1 MSKMYV
7 LNQSDYAFIYS
18 FTHTIYILDIVP
30 NAVTKW

>member
-18 FTHTIYILDIVP
+18 FTHTIYTLDGVLNP
-30 NAVTKW
+30 VTKW